1 MQLCLDGVLTCF
13 FFCCELVYT
22 FLSVLWM
29 PVYRLFSTR
38 SFQRSNRQKEQLF
51 VWFTFCDCYWIWV
64 IFSMDSSSQGDAC
77 SELDKHFL
85 LRSPPLAFSRSDI
98 FSYRCS
104 FFFFGGSLTHKF
116 VNTEILFTQLL
127 ILKFFFF
134 HNRFICVCV
143 CVYLFDYICTY
154 NT

>member
-1 MQLCLDGVLTCF
+1 MASWLVFSSVVNWCILSCLCFGCLCTGFSLQDPFNGLTGRKNNSLF
-13 FFCCELVYT
+13 DSHSAIATGFESS
-22 FLSVLWM
+22 FL
-29 PVYRLFSTR
+29 
-38 SFQRSNRQKEQLF
+38 
-51 VWFTFCDCYWIWV
+51 WI
-64 IFSMDSSSQGDAC
+64 SSPQGDAC

-85 LRSPPLAFSRSDI
+85 LRSLPLAFSRSDL

-104 FFFFGGSLTHKF
+104 FFFFRGSLTHKF

-134 HNRFICVCV
+134 VTDLFVYV

-154 NT
+154 NA

>member
-1 MQLCLDGVLTCF
+1 MASWLVFSSVVNWCILSCLCFGCLCTGFSLQDLFNGLTGRKNNSLF
-13 FFCCELVYT
+13 DSHSAIATGFESS
-22 FLSVLWM
+22 FL
-29 PVYRLFSTR
+29 
-38 SFQRSNRQKEQLF
+38 
-51 VWFTFCDCYWIWV
+51 WI
-64 IFSMDSSSQGDAC
+64 SSSQGDAC

-104 FFFFGGSLTHKF
+104 FFSFRGSLTHKF

-143 CVYLFDYICTY
+143 CVCVPIWLYMYI
-154 NT
+154 